1 MNDKE
6 NHKAYSKKK
15 KKKKPTSSNEIEK
28 KNK

>member
-1 MNDKE
+1 MNDEE
-6 NHKAYSKKK
+6 NHKAYSTK